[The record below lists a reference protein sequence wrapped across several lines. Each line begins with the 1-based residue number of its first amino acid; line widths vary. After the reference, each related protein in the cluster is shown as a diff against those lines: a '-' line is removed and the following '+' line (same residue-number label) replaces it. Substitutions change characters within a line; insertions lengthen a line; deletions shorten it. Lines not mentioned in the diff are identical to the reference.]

1 MRNPTKLVA
10 FCIKLAAFSNLQ
22 KNSKFFFEKPV
33 FFSQE
38 EAILSTFSE
47 ILLNQLH
54 PTTNFLSLA
63 VFKKVNLFKKIHIF
77 YIKKPNFEHFEKF
90 IHSVAMYKK
99 FATFSNFSLKKVFV
113 RNEPIYVL
121 KAPKFWTFWR
131 FLLVQLHFSASLP
144 HSAILKKNPQIFQKS
159 HLFF

>member
-1 MRNPTKLVA
+1 MFFCFFLRFWRNQEFFRKPNLFLVKKRPILERYEESYRIGCFLHQIGCFQQFA
-10 FCIKLAAFSNLQ
+10 KILKV
-22 KNSKFFFEKPV
+22 FFFEKPI

-63 VFKKVNLFKKIHIF
+63 VFKKVNLFQKIHIF
-77 YIKKPNFEHFEKF
+77 YIKKTNFEHFEKF
-90 IHSVAMYKK
+90 IHSVAMYNK

-113 RNEPIYVL
+113 RNEPIYV
-121 KAPKFWTFWR
+121 
-131 FLLVQLHFSASLP
+131 
-144 HSAILKKNPQIFQKS
+144 FQS
-159 HLFF
+159 P